1 MLKSSLC
8 DYRDAYILVSGTVTV
23 AVLAAGWRN
32 KGQNLIFKNCYPFT
46 EYALFTIY
54 YAIKVKNTQVNNA
67 KVIDIVMAMYNLKE
81 YADNYLNAP
90 GRLWQYYRDELP
102 LNKASDFVD
111 FTGADCTVTADFTG
125 ANHKS
130 KSFKYKQK

>member
-8 DYRDAYILVSGTVTV
+8 DYRDAYILMSGTITV

-32 KGQNLIFKNCYPFT
+32 KGQNLIFKNCSPFT
-46 EYALFTIY
+46 ACI
-54 YAIKVKNTQVNNA
+54 IKIKNTQVNNA

-81 YADNYLNAP
+81 YADNYLNTP

>member
-8 DYRDAYILVSGTVTV
+8 DYRDAYILMSGTITV

-32 KGQNLIFKNCYPFT
+32 KGQNLIFKNCSPFT
-46 EYALFTIY
+46 ECI
-54 YAIKVKNTQVNNA
+54 IKIKNTQVNNA
-67 KVIDIVMAMYNLKE
+67 KVNDIVMAMYNLKE
-81 YADNYLNAP
+81 YADNYLNTP